1 MPISRLLVLA
11 MLLLTAVHASAQ
23 ETLPVNFDDPEI
35 QAWRGQQQHAFAFP
49 QPAQIPELN
58 LPVLNFVR
66 PPFPTV
72 RFSSANAALPIM
84 SVPGD
89 DRDSYAILN
98 RFGSFQVTVFGSR
111 RVQTRLDAAQARLPP
126 QTEVEVQTSRE
137 DPENPREAFVNFN
150 RFGLPYT
157 LMVECDEETRAI
169 CSSAQSLREL
179 TGNLGLIYVPKSS

>member
-1 MPISRLLVLA
+1 MPIPRFLVLT
-11 MLLLTAVHASAQ
+11 MLLLTASHAGAQ

-66 PPFPTV
+66 PPLPSM
-72 RFSSANAALPIM
+72 RFSAANAALPII
-84 SVPGD
+84 SVPDG

-98 RFGSFQVTVFGSR
+98 RFGLFQVTVLGSR
-111 RVQTRLDAAQARLPP
+111 RVQTRLDAAQAGLLPP
-126 QTEVEVQTSRE
+126 TEVEVQTSRE
-137 DPENPREAFVNFN
+137 DPENPHEAFVNLY

-157 LMVECDEETRAI
+157 LIVECDKETAAI

-179 TGNLGLIYVPKSS
+179 TGNLGLIYVPRPS